1 MFHLVCAGITL
12 ETLRARVASLER
24 DVVGLEA
31 IVINLDQMRKTFV
44 TLDNQVGKLWE
55 DAEGGRPFLPPNGP
69 PKDELVSIC
78 VLHCGHTFLKL
89 S

>member
-1 MFHLVCAGITL
+1 M
-12 ETLRARVASLER
+12 
-24 DVVGLEA
+24 GLEA

-55 DAEGGRPFLPPNGP
+55 DAEANRPFLPPNGP

-78 VLHCGHTFLKL
+78 V
-89 S
+89 